1 MISVLLGMA
10 TGLIEKLTEEF
21 RSAGP
26 EEKAQFIR
34 SAIDL
39 INVLAQELKV
49 NTGDTKRVA
58 VEDKKTP

>member
-1 MISVLLGMA
+1 MA